1 MVTIELIKALVNIM
15 EWDYEFDVVVVGSG
29 NGALTA
35 ALCSHDGGA
44 KTLVIEKSSQFG
56 GTSATSGGGVWIPNN
71 RYAKAENVD
80 DSDQDARNYINSVS
94 PEGMIKDEL
103 IETYISE
110 GPRMIDYLHEN
121 SQVKYRNLAHY
132 PDYFPDNTGGKEGN
146 RSMEPEPIFGTE
158 LGDDLGKLREQHP
171 QTAFTMGPINMNFTQ
186 VEGQLLLGA
195 LPGWKTQ
202 FAKLFTKYI
211 LDFAM
216 RLKWGWK
223 DRRLTMGNAGIA
235 RLILSLKDRKVD
247 LWTLTAMTDLVDENG
262 KVIGITA
269 TKDGSSINI
278 KANKGVILAAGGFE
292 RDQDLR
298 DKYLP
303 KPSNAEWSA
312 ANIHNTGD
320 ALKAALKLGADTHQM
335 DTGWWS
341 TTMKVPGQEK
351 GWLSMVD
358 KSMPGN
364 YTVNKNGERFSN
376 ESQNYVSFVNDMFA
390 KFDEGNPCAPCYMIF
405 DSNFRK
411 NRPCGPLLQGSMQP
425 DSAVPKEWW
434 TPSFLSKG
442 ETLEELAEIAGIDPA
457 GLRATQAKVNGYAV
471 TGKDLELQRG
481 DSAYDRYYGDPSVT
495 PNPCLAPL
503 KEGPFYCMVL
513 YPGEMGTA
521 GGLVIDTHARV
532 LKQDGQP
539 IAGLYAC
546 GNVTTALLP
555 TYPGP
560 GSTLG
565 PAMTFGYLAAK
576 DITGTN
582 F

>member
-1 MVTIELIKALVNIM
+1 M
-15 EWDYEFDVVVVGSG
+15 EWNYEYDVVVVGSG

-71 RYAKAENVD
+71 RYAKAENVH
-80 DSDQDARNYINSVS
+80 DSDQDARDYINSVS

-110 GPRMIDYLHEN
+110 GPRMVDYLHEN

-211 LDFAM
+211 LDFTM

-262 KVIGITA
+262 KVIGIKA

-442 ETLEELAEIAGIDPA
+442 ETLEELAEIVGIDPD

-481 DSAYDRYYGDPSVT
+481 DSVYDRYYGDPSVT

-539 IAGLYAC
+539 ITGLYAC

>member
-1 MVTIELIKALVNIM
+1 M

-262 KVIGITA
+262 KVIGIKA

-425 DSAVPKEWW
+425 DSQVPKEWW

-442 ETLEELAEIAGIDPA
+442 ETLEELAEIAGIDPG
-457 GLRATQAKVNGYAV
+457 GLRATQAKVNEYAV

-503 KEGPFYCMVL
+503 IEGPFYCMVL

>member
-1 MVTIELIKALVNIM
+1 M

-216 RLKWGWK
+216 RLRWGWK

-247 LWTLTAMTDLVDENG
+247 LWTLTAMTDLVDKNG
-262 KVIGITA
+262 KVIGIKA

-341 TTMKVPGQEK
+341 TTMKVPGQAK

-442 ETLEELAEIAGIDPA
+442 ETLEELAEIAGIDPD

-521 GGLVIDTHARV
+521 GGLVIDAHARV
-532 LKQDGQP
+532 LKEDGKP

>member
-1 MVTIELIKALVNIM
+1 
-15 EWDYEFDVVVVGSG
+15 
-29 NGALTA
+29 
-35 ALCSHDGGA
+35 
-44 KTLVIEKSSQFG
+44 
-56 GTSATSGGGVWIPNN
+56 
-71 RYAKAENVD
+71 
-80 DSDQDARNYINSVS
+80 
-94 PEGMIKDEL
+94 
-103 IETYISE
+103 
-110 GPRMIDYLHEN
+110 
-121 SQVKYRNLAHY
+121 
-132 PDYFPDNTGGKEGN
+132 
-146 RSMEPEPIFGTE
+146 
-158 LGDDLGKLREQHP
+158 
-171 QTAFTMGPINMNFTQ
+171 
-186 VEGQLLLGA
+186 
-195 LPGWKTQ
+195 
-202 FAKLFTKYI
+202 
-211 LDFAM
+211 
-216 RLKWGWK
+216 
-223 DRRLTMGNAGIA
+223 
-235 RLILSLKDRKVD
+235 
-247 LWTLTAMTDLVDENG
+247 MTDLLDEKG
-262 KVIGITA
+262 KVIGIKA
-269 TKDGSSINI
+269 TKDGLSLNI
-278 KANKGVILAAGGFE
+278 KANKAVILASGGFE

-335 DTGWWS
+335 DAGWWS

-376 ESQNYVSFVNDMFA
+376 ESQNYVSFVNDMFK
-390 KFDEGNPCAPCYMIF
+390 KFDEGNPCAPCYMVF

-442 ETLEELAEIAGIDPA
+442 ETLEELAEIAGINPG
-457 GLRATQAKVNGYAV
+457 GLIATQAKVNEYSL
-471 TGKDLELQRG
+471 TGIDVDLRRG

-503 KEGPFYCMVL
+503 EEGPFYCMVL

-521 GGLVIDTHARV
+521 GGLVIDTNARV
-532 LKQDGQP
+532 LKPDGQS

>member
-1 MVTIELIKALVNIM
+1 M

-216 RLKWGWK
+216 RFKWGWK

-262 KVIGITA
+262 KVIGIKA

-442 ETLEELAEIAGIDPA
+442 ETLEELAEIVGIDPE

>member
-1 MVTIELIKALVNIM
+1 M
-15 EWDYEFDVVVVGSG
+15 EWNYEYDVVVVGSG

-262 KVIGITA
+262 KVIGIKA

-376 ESQNYVSFVNDMFA
+376 ESQNYVSFVNDMFT
-390 KFDEGNPCAPCYMIF
+390 KFDEGNPCAPCFMIF

-442 ETLEELAEIAGIDPA
+442 ETLEELAEIAGIDPD

-495 PNPCLAPL
+495 PNPCLATL

-539 IAGLYAC
+539 ITGLYAC

>member
-1 MVTIELIKALVNIM
+1 M

-94 PEGMIKDEL
+94 PEGMIKEEL

-121 SQVKYRNLAHY
+121 SQVKYRNLPHY
-132 PDYFPDNTGGKEGN
+132 PDYFPDNAGGKEGN
-146 RSMEPEPIFGTE
+146 RSMEPEPVFGTQ
-158 LGDDLGKLREQHP
+158 LGQDLSKLREQHP

-211 LDFAM
+211 LDIPM
-216 RLKWGWK
+216 RIKWGWK

-247 LWTLTAMTDLVDENG
+247 LWTLTAMTDLLDEKG
-262 KVIGITA
+262 KVIGIKA
-269 TKDGSSINI
+269 TKDGLSLNI
-278 KANKGVILAAGGFE
+278 KANKAVILASGGFE

-335 DTGWWS
+335 DAGWWS

-376 ESQNYVSFVNDMFA
+376 ESQNYVSFVNDMFK
-390 KFDEGNPCAPCYMIF
+390 KFDEGNPCAPCYMVF

-442 ETLEELAEIAGIDPA
+442 ETLEELAEIAGINPG
-457 GLRATQAKVNGYAV
+457 GLIATQAKVNEYSL
-471 TGKDLELQRG
+471 TGIDVDLRRG

-503 KEGPFYCMVL
+503 EEGPFYCMVL

-521 GGLVIDTHARV
+521 GGLVIDTNARV
-532 LKQDGQP
+532 LKPDGQS

>member
-1 MVTIELIKALVNIM
+1 M

-80 DSDQDARNYINSVS
+80 DSDQEARNYINSVS
-94 PEGMIKDEL
+94 PEGMIKEEL

-121 SQVKYRNLAHY
+121 SQVKYRNLPHY
-132 PDYFPDNTGGKEGN
+132 PDYFPDNAGGKEGN
-146 RSMEPEPIFGTE
+146 RSMEPEPVFGTE
-158 LGDDLGKLREQHP
+158 LGQDLIKLREQHP

-211 LDFAM
+211 LDIPM
-216 RLKWGWK
+216 RIKWGWK

-235 RLILSLKDRKVD
+235 RLILSLKDREVD
-247 LWTLTAMTDLVDENG
+247 LWTLTAMTDLLDEKG
-262 KVIGITA
+262 KVIGIKA
-269 TKDGSSINI
+269 TKDGLSLNI
-278 KANKGVILAAGGFE
+278 KANKAVILASGGFE

-335 DTGWWS
+335 DAGWWS

-376 ESQNYVSFVNDMFA
+376 ESQNYVSFVNDMFK
-390 KFDEGNPCAPCYMIF
+390 KFDEGNPCAPCYMVF

-442 ETLEELAEIAGIDPA
+442 ETLEELAEIVGIDPD

>member
-1 MVTIELIKALVNIM
+1 M

-262 KVIGITA
+262 KVIGIKA

-390 KFDEGNPCAPCYMIF
+390 KFDKGNPCAPCYMIF

-442 ETLEELAEIAGIDPA
+442 ETLEELAEIVGIDPD

-539 IAGLYAC
+539 ITGLYAC

>member
-1 MVTIELIKALVNIM
+1 M

-80 DSDQDARNYINSVS
+80 DSEQDARNYINSVS

-262 KVIGITA
+262 KVIGIKA

-442 ETLEELAEIAGIDPA
+442 ETLEELAEIVGIDPD

>member
-1 MVTIELIKALVNIM
+1 M

-132 PDYFPDNTGGKEGN
+132 PDYFPDNIGGKEGN
-146 RSMEPEPIFGTE
+146 RSIEPEPIFGTE

-262 KVIGITA
+262 KVIGIKA

-411 NRPCGPLLQGSMQP
+411 NRPCGPLLQGSMQT

-442 ETLEELAEIAGIDPA
+442 ETLEELAEIAGIDPE
-457 GLRATQAKVNGYAV
+457 GLKATQAKVNEYSV

-503 KEGPFYCMVL
+503 KDGPFYCMVL

-521 GGLVIDTHARV
+521 GGLVIDTNARV

>member
-1 MVTIELIKALVNIM
+1 M

-44 KTLVIEKSSQFG
+44 QTLVIEKSSQFG

-94 PEGMIKDEL
+94 PEGMIKDDL

-211 LDFAM
+211 LDFTM
-216 RLKWGWK
+216 RFKWGWK

-247 LWTLTAMTDLVDENG
+247 LWSLTAMTDLVDENG
-262 KVIGITA
+262 KVIGIKA
-269 TKDGSSINI
+269 TKNGLSISI

-376 ESQNYVSFVNDMFA
+376 ESQNYVSFVNDMFT

-442 ETLEELAEIAGIDPA
+442 ETLEELAEIAGIDPE
-457 GLRATQAKVNGYAV
+457 GLKVTQAKVNEYAV

-481 DSAYDRYYGDPSVT
+481 DSAYDRYYGDPSIS

-503 KEGPFYCMVL
+503 KDGPFYCMVL

-521 GGLVIDTHARV
+521 GGLVIDTNARV
-532 LKQDGQP
+532 LKQDGNP

>member
-1 MVTIELIKALVNIM
+1 M

-262 KVIGITA
+262 KVIGIKA

-390 KFDEGNPCAPCYMIF
+390 KFDKGNPCAPCYMIF

-442 ETLEELAEIAGIDPA
+442 ETLEELAEIVGIDPD

>member
-1 MVTIELIKALVNIM
+1 M

-44 KTLVIEKSSQFG
+44 QTLVIEKSSQFG

-94 PEGMIKDEL
+94 PEGMIKDDL

-132 PDYFPDNTGGKEGN
+132 PDYFPDNAGGKEGN

-211 LDFAM
+211 LDFTM
-216 RLKWGWK
+216 RFKWGWK

-247 LWTLTAMTDLVDENG
+247 LWSLTAMTDLVDENG
-262 KVIGITA
+262 KVIGIKA
-269 TKDGSSINI
+269 IKDGLSINI

-376 ESQNYVSFVNDMFA
+376 ESQNYVSFVNDMFT

-442 ETLEELAEIAGIDPA
+442 ETLEELAEIAGIDPE
-457 GLRATQAKVNGYAV
+457 GLKVTQAKVNEYAV

-481 DSAYDRYYGDPSVT
+481 DSAYDRYYGDPSIS

-503 KEGPFYCMVL
+503 KDGPFYCMVL

-521 GGLVIDTHARV
+521 GGLVIDTNARV
-532 LKQDGQP
+532 LKQDGNP

>member
-1 MVTIELIKALVNIM
+1 M
-15 EWDYEFDVVVVGSG
+15 EWNYEFDVVVVGSG

-132 PDYFPDNTGGKEGN
+132 PDYFPDNIGGKEGN
-146 RSMEPEPIFGTE
+146 RSIEPEPIFGTE

-211 LDFAM
+211 LDFTM

-262 KVIGITA
+262 KVIGIKA

-442 ETLEELAEIAGIDPA
+442 ETLEELAEIAGIDPE
-457 GLRATQAKVNGYAV
+457 GLRATQAKVNEYAV

>member
-1 MVTIELIKALVNIM
+1 M

-80 DSDQDARNYINSVS
+80 DSDQDARNYIDSVS

-262 KVIGITA
+262 KVIGIKA

-298 DKYLP
+298 NKYLP

-364 YTVNKNGERFSN
+364 YTVNKNGDRFSN
-376 ESQNYVSFVNDMFA
+376 ESQNYVSFVNDMFT

-425 DSAVPKEWW
+425 DSRVPKEWW

-442 ETLEELAEIAGIDPA
+442 ETLEELAEIAGIDPD
-457 GLRATQAKVNGYAV
+457 GLRATQAKVNEYAV

-532 LKQDGQP
+532 LRHDGQP

-576 DITGTN
+576 DITGIN

>member
-1 MVTIELIKALVNIM
+1 M

-56 GTSATSGGGVWIPNN
+56 GTSATSGGGVWVPNN

-94 PEGMIKDEL
+94 PEGMIKEEL

-235 RLILSLKDRKVD
+235 RLILSLKDRNVD
-247 LWTLTAMTDLVDENG
+247 LWSLTAMTDLVDENG
-262 KVIGITA
+262 KVIGLKA

-376 ESQNYVSFVNDMFA
+376 ESQNYVSFVNDMFK

-411 NRPCGPLLQGSMQP
+411 NRPCGPLLQSSMQP

-442 ETLEELAEIAGIDPA
+442 ETLEELAEIVGINPE
-457 GLRATQAKVNGYAV
+457 GLKATQAKVNEYSV
-471 TGKDLELQRG
+471 TGKDIELNRG

-503 KEGPFYCMVL
+503 QEGPFYCMVL

-521 GGLVIDTHARV
+521 GGLVIDTNARV

-539 IAGLYAC
+539 IDGLYAC

>member
-262 KVIGITA
+262 KVIGIKA

-442 ETLEELAEIAGIDPA
+442 ETLEELAEIVGIDPE

>member
-1 MVTIELIKALVNIM
+1 M
-15 EWDYEFDVVVVGSG
+15 EWNYEFDVVVVGSG

-132 PDYFPDNTGGKEGN
+132 PDYFPDNIGGKEGN
-146 RSMEPEPIFGTE
+146 RSIEPEPIFGTE

-262 KVIGITA
+262 KVIGIKA

-442 ETLEELAEIAGIDPA
+442 ETLEELAEIAGIDPE
-457 GLRATQAKVNGYAV
+457 GLRATQAKVNEYAV

>member
-1 MVTIELIKALVNIM
+1 MQ
-15 EWDYEFDVVVVGSG
+15 WDYKFDVVVVGSG

-44 KTLVIEKSSQFG
+44 KTLVIEKSDQFG

-80 DSDQDARNYINSVS
+80 DSAEDARNYINSVS
-94 PEGMIKDEL
+94 PDGMIKDEL

-110 GPRMIDYLHEN
+110 GPRMVDYLHEN
-121 SQVKYRNLAHY
+121 SQVKYRNLPHY
-132 PDYFPDNTGGKEGN
+132 PDYFPDNPGGKPGN

-158 LGDDLGKLREQHP
+158 LGDDLAKLREQHP

-195 LPGWKTQ
+195 LPGWKMQ

-211 LDFAM
+211 LDIPM
-216 RLKWGWK
+216 RMKWGWK
-223 DRRLTMGNAGIA
+223 DRRLTMGNAGVA
-235 RLILSLKDRKVD
+235 RLLISLKERQVD
-247 LWTLTAMTDLVDENG
+247 MWTETAMTDLIDDNG
-262 KVIGITA
+262 DVIGIKA
-269 TKDGSSINI
+269 TMDGKEVLI
-278 KANKGVILAAGGFE
+278 KANKAVILAAGGFE

-303 KPSNAEWSA
+303 KPSNADWSA
-312 ANIHNTGD
+312 ANTHNTGD

-376 ESQNYVSFVNDMFA
+376 ESQNYVSFVNDMFK

-405 DSNFRK
+405 DSTFRK

-425 DSAVPKEWW
+425 DSAVPKDWW

-442 ETLEELAEIAGIDPA
+442 ETLEELAEIAGIDIT
-457 GLRATQAKVNGYAV
+457 GLLATQQKVNEYSV
-471 TGKDLELQRG
+471 TGKDLDLQRG
-481 DSAYDRYYGDPSVT
+481 DSVYDRYYGDPSVK

-503 KEGPFYCMVL
+503 EKGPYYCMVL

-521 GGLVIDTHARV
+521 GGLVIDTKARV
-532 LKQDGQP
+532 LRPDGNP
-539 IAGLYAC
+539 ISGLYAC
-546 GNVTTALLP
+546 GNTSTALLP

-576 DITGTN
+576 DITGSN

>member
-1 MVTIELIKALVNIM
+1 M

-121 SQVKYRNLAHY
+121 SKVKYRNLAHY

-262 KVIGITA
+262 KVIGIKA

-425 DSAVPKEWW
+425 DSQVPKEWW

-442 ETLEELAEIAGIDPA
+442 ETLEELAEIAGIDPG
-457 GLRATQAKVNGYAV
+457 GLRATQAKVNEYAV

>member
-1 MVTIELIKALVNIM
+1 M
-15 EWDYEFDVVVVGSG
+15 EWNYEFDVVVVGSG

-132 PDYFPDNTGGKEGN
+132 PDYFPDNIGGKEGN
-146 RSMEPEPIFGTE
+146 RSIEPEPIFGTE

-262 KVIGITA
+262 KVIGIKA

-442 ETLEELAEIAGIDPA
+442 ETLEELAEIVGIDPE

-481 DSAYDRYYGDPSVT
+481 DSVYDRYYGDPSVT

>member
-1 MVTIELIKALVNIM
+1 LVTIELIKALVNIM

-262 KVIGITA
+262 KVIGIKA

-278 KANKGVILAAGGFE
+278 KANRGVILAAGGFE

-442 ETLEELAEIAGIDPA
+442 ETLEELAEIVGIDPE